1 MDVDNANIPKFLIQ
15 GLRYDDRKDIRKYP
29 NHRKAWLF
37 KNKENLKLIIIKDV
51 IVLFLISFQNH

>member
-1 MDVDNANIPKFLIQ
+1 MIVDNANMPKLI
-15 GLRYDDRKDIRKYP
+15 RYDDRKDIHQYP